1 MHVHIVASTPN
12 ATFIEVFN
20 DDTIVNFRRL
30 IDTQPVVEKGRVLLP
45 QKPGLGYDYRPDVI
59 AKYAIDP
66 WA

>member
-1 MHVHIVASTPN
+1 M
-12 ATFIEVFN
+12 FN

-45 QKPGLGYDYRPDVI
+45 QKPGLGYDYLPDVI
-59 AKYAIDP
+59 DKYAIDP